1 MTLVT
6 DAPASWQ
13 PEHDTSLG
21 TLAPADPT
29 RRGGSLIPRLGR
41 RLASEGGVI
50 VVLSLALYLSTAFVL
65 DFRTLSFNGDAVARM
80 ANGFYVLYS
89 RDPHL
94 AAVGFV
100 WNPLQSLLDIVPL
113 LFKNLWPALA
123 SHDMAGSLV
132 SVVAM
137 VGAVHQMRS
146 ALREW
151 GVRRGPRLVLT
162 VLFAVN
168 PMIIL
173 YSGNGMSEAL
183 YLCTL
188 VATTRYLSRWLRHDD
203 LRSLVYAAIALG
215 LCYLARNEAVLPAF
229 LAVLLVLKASYSR
242 GTGGTRARTMS
253 ALTDGVIFLLPVVT
267 AFVGW
272 ATASYVIT
280 GQLFA
285 QFSSQYGTSAQIAA
299 GGGAGQRYSLG
310 GELRLEA
317 HALEYLAPLLVLIA
331 AAALI
336 VARRRRDPLVLV
348 PIAVVGGGLVFDLIG
363 YLTGSIIWSFRYV
376 IATVPLEVLLVGVLL
391 AATREQMTARAEGH
405 HRAGTAS
412 SEPATTADQSVRQ
425 WRPWMAGAAGIVVAV
440 VALGPSVPAT
450 AAGMF
455 NPTVGV
461 EELQELGYVVHHPLS
476 AADRNDKQHF
486 ATIQSM
492 SRYLAGLRL
501 PEGDVLV
508 DDSSECVP
516 EVITTVPDPRIFVI
530 PNDRDFQRSL
540 ADPLTFGVHYIMVP
554 PSSGLNVNTA
564 TDKLYPSLYDT
575 GAGFASEV
583 HQFPARGLCPA
594 FRLYRVVGHP
604 AA

>member
-13 PEHDTSLG
+13 PEPDTSLG
-21 TLAPADPT
+21 TIAPADP
-29 RRGGSLIPRLGR
+29 RGRGGSLMRRLGR
-41 RLASEGGVI
+41 RLVSEGGVI
-50 VVLSLALYLSTAFVL
+50 VVLSLVLYLSTAFVL

-94 AAVGFV
+94 AAIGFV

-113 LFKNLWPALA
+113 LFKDLWPALA
-123 SHDMAGSLV
+123 SHDVAGSLV
-132 SVVAM
+132 SVLAM
-137 VGAVHQMRS
+137 VGAVHQMRA

-151 GVRRGPRLVLT
+151 GVHRGPRLVMT

-183 YLCTL
+183 YLFTL

-203 LRSLVYAAIALG
+203 LRSLVYAAVALG

-229 LAVLLVLKASYSR
+229 LALLVVLKASYSR
-242 GTGGTRARTMS
+242 GTGGTRARTMG
-253 ALTDGVIFLLPVVT
+253 ALTDGVIFVLPVVT

-272 ATASYVIT
+272 AIASYVIT

-299 GGGAGQRYSLG
+299 GGGGQRYALAAA
-310 GELRLEA
+310 LRLEG
-317 HALEYLAPLLVLIA
+317 HAVEDLAPLLVLIA
-331 AAALI
+331 ITALV
-336 VARRRRDPLVLV
+336 VAWRRRDPLVLV
-348 PIAVVGGGLVFDLIG
+348 PIAVVGGGLVFDLVG

-391 AATREQMTARAEGH
+391 AATREQMTARAEGPESPG
-405 HRAGTAS
+405 AAS
-412 SEPATTADQSVRQ
+412 SDQAATAHRRVRG
-425 WRPWMAGAAGIVVAV
+425 WRPWMVSVAGIVVAV

-461 EELQELGYVVHHPLS
+461 EELQELGYVFHHPLS
-476 AADRNDKQHF
+476 EADRNDKEHF
-486 ATIQSM
+486 DTIQSM
-492 SRYLAGLRL
+492 GRYLAGLRL

-530 PNDRDFQRSL
+530 PNDRDFQRFL

-554 PSSGLNVNTA
+554 PSLGLNVNTA

-575 GAGFASEV
+575 GAGFATEV

-594 FRLYRVVGHP
+594 FRLYRIVGHP
-604 AA
+604 PA